1 MVPARPSHPTRQEDR
16 LFRIRLVETILFK
29 PFYKTK
35 ITSVVWIITVMM
47 KMDICQ
53 ESL

>member
-1 MVPARPSHPTRQEDR
+1 VANISLLRAGSQ
-16 LFRIRLVETILFK
+16 LVRIRLVETIFLNLFWEK
-29 PFYKTK
+29 SFPAFVL
-35 ITSVVWIITVMM
+35 INTVMM